1 MLESRY
7 FEVTSQLSFVEKKI
21 KQYQDLGPEFE
32 TLVNAYFK
40 LLQEIKATEDDIHR
54 IKNN

>member
-1 MLESRY
+1 MLENRY
-7 FEVTSQLSFVEKKI
+7 LEARSQLTFTEKKI
-21 KQYQDLGPEFE
+21 QQYEDLGPEFE
-32 TLVNAYFK
+32 TLVEAYIK